1 MISLGVVL
9 GIGVWLL
16 MAISSAAKKNRDAK
30 TAAAEAKTRAE
41 AEEESKKSQPM
52 KYKPLGN
59 KMKKPVFLP
68 TEADSLL
75 EEDPVIAWEPTQ
87 VVDADGVV
95 DWDKTEAGAVFLNPK
110 TGELFEYGHK

>member
-1 MISLGVVL
+1 MILLGIAL
-9 GIGVWLL
+9 GIGAWLFG
-16 MAISSAAKKNRDAK
+16 ATFIAAKQNRDALK
-30 TAAAEAKTRAE
+30 AAAEARTRAE

-75 EEDPVIAWEPTQ
+75 QEDPMIEWQPVQLGETSAYM
-87 VVDADGVV
+87 
-95 DWDKTEAGAVFLNPK
+95 NPE
-110 TGELFEYGHK
+110 TGEVVELGQEKNLKKAS